1 MPDLD
6 VLCRQ
11 TWDALVIGTG
21 MGGATLGHALA
32 RAGWRVLFVEKGRAT
47 FRHADTLRGAYPDL
61 APGDRVQALRRG
73 GRWHETLRD
82 GRRGFVPLM
91 GCGSGGSSA
100 LYGMAMERFF
110 PADFEPG
117 RHRAGE
123 TDVPSAWPI
132 DYATLAPYYDRAEA
146 LYGVRGG
153 RDPLRPPAPELP
165 PAPPLSPVGAELHGH
180 FRHRGLHPYRL
191 PQACAFLPGCACCQ
205 GHLCPRACKNDAGRV
220 CLEPALA
227 DHGAVLLD
235 ECELLRLEADARQVT
250 AAVCRQGKV
259 TRKLTARH
267 YILAAGAL
275 STPALLLRSSSADW
289 PHGLANRSGLVGRHL
304 MRHLVDLYLVFTRA
318 RTDRRQKELGL
329 SDLYLADGRKLG
341 SLQSFGVLPPAA
353 MLLDDLQ
360 RGLPPPLAPLLTP
373 LRPLL
378 RPALDALLDG
388 GVLLAAILEDLP
400 YADNRV
406 RPGPPL
412 SVEYRLHA
420 ADRARLASFRQAVR
434 QALRP
439 YRYLALHQAEKN
451 TMLAHVC
458 GTCRFGD
465 DPAGSVLNRHNR
477 AHDLVNLQV
486 VDASF
491 FPSSGGTNPALTI
504 AANALRVADHLIATA
519 SPHAPC

>member
-6 VLCRQ
+6 ALRRQ

-32 RAGWRVLFVEKGRAT
+32 RAGWRVLFVEKGRAA
-47 FRHADTLRGAYPDL
+47 FRHADTLRGGYPEL

-73 GRWHETLRD
+73 GRWHEGLRD
-82 GRRGFVPLM
+82 GSRTFVPLM

-100 LYGMAMERFF
+100 LYGMAMERFL
-110 PADFEPG
+110 PADLASP
-117 RHRAGE
+117 
-123 TDVPSAWPI
+123 TAWPI

-165 PAPPLSPVGAELHGH
+165 PAPPLSPAGEELHAH
-180 FRHRGLHPYRL
+180 FRRRGLHPYRL

-235 ECELLRLEADARQVT
+235 ECEVLRLQADARQVT
-250 AAVCRQGKV
+250 GAVCRQGDV
-259 TRKLTARH
+259 TLELRARH
-267 YILAAGAL
+267 YVLAAGAL
-275 STPALLLRSSSADW
+275 STPALLLRSGSADW
-289 PHGLANRSGLVGRHL
+289 PDGLANRSGLVGRNL

-318 RTDRRQKELGL
+318 KTDNRQKELGL

-341 SLQSFGVLPPAA
+341 SLQSFGALPPAA
-353 MLLDDLQ
+353 MLLEDLPHML
-360 RGLPPPLAPLLTP
+360 RPLHPL

-378 RPALDALLDG
+378 DGLLDR
-388 GVLLAAILEDLP
+388 GVLLAAILEDSP
-400 YADNRV
+400 NADNRV
-406 RPGPPL
+406 LAGPPL
-412 SVEYRLHA
+412 GVEYRLQP
-420 ADRARLASFRQAVR
+420 ADRTRLKVFRREVR
-434 QALRP
+434 RLLAP
-439 YRYLALHQAEKN
+439 YRHLALHQAEKN
-451 TMLAHVC
+451 AMLAHVC

-465 DPAGSVLNRHNR
+465 DPAGSVLDRHNR
-477 AHDLVNLQV
+477 AHDLGNLWV

-504 AANALRVADHLIATA
+504 AANALRVADHLIATEA
-519 SPHAPC
+519 PHASR